1 MSRIFLISDY
11 NFLSKNQCVIHLKD
25 TPQAIIEQIENTK
38 VNPEDLFL
46 IYLDYIP
53 QEEGKAV
60 GLRTNHHGIEVLKRL
75 RLKHYRQHCVVFSF
89 LSREDFVLQNPCH
102 LVLYSAGI
110 TYKQLPFDFLTE
122 DFSILEAPVEAPLD
136 LSAYFKAENMLPDN
150 RHFFANWWG
159 VYCLWQL
166 HKAIESIYLSEGE
179 NSSLVTETDRDF
191 FSGMKK
197 IWEEMN
203 TLRGQIAQYLNPIDK
218 KDILFE
224 LQEFHKLEKNRDK
237 LLQEIDSES
246 SITEE
251 ELIELGEIR
260 EKLKNFLEELGNKTI
275 YDLDIQIEYKN
286 ILDEYYYNL
295 KEAVL
300 GRING
305 KFLTATERLILEIN
319 KKIEEIK
326 SKDDQIN
333 KNKELIEEKNKLD
346 AFIEEIIREIKEN
359 IEGCNIQRSKKSISD
374 IISDIRKSFQ
384 EVPPKIIYVDDQ
396 AQEGWAKIFQRMIYG
411 GESDNFAVIV
421 PQKEEDE
428 KEIVQR
434 ILNEEKRL
442 KENTN
447 QIVQRISNEEK
458 RLKENTNQIV
468 LLILDLRLK
477 QEKGELPIEDIS
489 GIKVLKELKKEK
501 FSCPIL
507 ITTASNKWK
516 SYKEI
521 NRLGALAYWQK
532 KGLDEQNDTKSLL
545 ENYFSF
551 LKLIYVLC
559 KDKSIEFLY
568 NDFSSMIRELEKNEK
583 VVYWWETAFWRNAGK
598 MINNNSKKIEIE
610 NDEITAISGE
620 TREILHKSYLKRETQ
635 EERTYVVSKKEILE
649 KLRESWELY
658 LGFVSEKILY
668 DDFQLENSAKD
679 DIIISVK
686 RKNNAI
692 IVVYLF
698 NILESIYEIRESDIS
713 MYNRLL
719 YLTNTQDIQITNIK
733 KWLYNKIA
741 PQKQQ
746 NSNISNIDTLLRYI
760 GIITNRRNIATHQLN
775 CNKKDLHSFIE
786 GLFLFLKNNNF
797 SYKEEDRLKP
807 KNNDTEITPMPQ

>member
-1 MSRIFLISDY
+1 M
-11 NFLSKNQCVIHLKD
+11 
-25 TPQAIIEQIENTK
+25 
-38 VNPEDLFL
+38 
-46 IYLDYIP
+46 
-53 QEEGKAV
+53 
-60 GLRTNHHGIEVLKRL
+60 
-75 RLKHYRQHCVVFSF
+75 
-89 LSREDFVLQNPCH
+89 
-102 LVLYSAGI
+102 
-110 TYKQLPFDFLTE
+110 
-122 DFSILEAPVEAPLD
+122 
-136 LSAYFKAENMLPDN
+136 
-150 RHFFANWWG
+150 
-159 VYCLWQL
+159 
-166 HKAIESIYLSEGE
+166 
-179 NSSLVTETDRDF
+179 
-191 FSGMKK
+191 
-197 IWEEMN
+197 
-203 TLRGQIAQYLNPIDK
+203 
-218 KDILFE
+218 
-224 LQEFHKLEKNRDK
+224 
-237 LLQEIDSES
+237 
-246 SITEE
+246 
-251 ELIELGEIR
+251 
-260 EKLKNFLEELGNKTI
+260 
-275 YDLDIQIEYKN
+275 
-286 ILDEYYYNL
+286 
-295 KEAVL
+295 

-305 KFLTATERLILEIN
+305 KFLSATERLIYEIN

-333 KNKELIEEKNKLD
+333 KNKELIEEKNELD
-346 AFIEEIIREIKEN
+346 AFIEEIRRKIKEN

-447 QIVQRISNEEK
+447 QIV
-458 RLKENTNQIV
+458 

-489 GIKVLKELKKEK
+489 GIKVLKELKEEK
-501 FSCPIL
+501 FSSPIL

-532 KGLDEQNDTKSLL
+532 KGLDEQNNTKSLL

-559 KDKSIEFLY
+559 KDKTIAFLY
-568 NDFSSMIRELEKNEK
+568 NNFSPMIRELEENEE
-583 VVYWWETAFWRNAGK
+583 VYWWETAFWRKAEK
-598 MINNNSKKIEIE
+598 TINKSKKIEIE
-610 NDEITAISGE
+610 NDEITAISGK
-620 TREILHKSYLKRETQ
+620 TKEILHKSSLEKEIQ
-635 EERTYVVSKKEILE
+635 EEQTYVVSKEKILG
-649 KLRESWELY
+649 KFRESWELY

-679 DIIISVK
+679 DIISVK

-698 NILESIYEIRESDIS
+698 NILESIYKIRESDIS

-719 YLTNTQDIQITNIK
+719 YLTNTRDIQITNIK
-733 KWLYNKIA
+733 QWVETKGSK
-741 PQKQQ
+741 KQLDPD
-746 NSNISNIDTLLRYI
+746 ISIDTLLRYI
-760 GIITNRRNIATHQLN
+760 GIITNRRNIATHQLD

-786 GLFLFLKNNNF
+786 GLFLFLKNDILC
-797 SYKEEDRLKP
+797 SYEEEDRLKP

>member
-1 MSRIFLISDY
+1 MGRIFLISDY
-11 NFLSKNQCVIHLKD
+11 NFLSQNQCVIHLKD

-75 RLKHYRQHCVVFSF
+75 RLKHYRQHCVFFSF
-89 LSREDFVLQNPCH
+89 LSREDFILQNPCH

-224 LQEFHKLEKNRDK
+224 LQEFDKLEKNRDK

-251 ELIELGEIR
+251 ELIELAEIR
-260 EKLKNFLEELGNKTI
+260 EKLENFLKKLGNKTI

-286 ILDEYYYNL
+286 ILNEYYYNL
-295 KEAVL
+295 KEGVL

-305 KFLTATERLILEIN
+305 KFLSATERLIYEIN
-319 KKIEEIK
+319 NKIEEIK
-326 SKDDQIN
+326 TKDDQIN

-346 AFIEEIIREIKEN
+346 RTIEEIRREIKEN
-359 IEGCNIQRSKKSISD
+359 IEGYNIQRSKKSISD

-428 KEIVQR
+428 KE
-434 ILNEEKRL
+434 
-442 KENTN
+442 
-447 QIVQRISNEEK
+447 IVQRISNEEK

-559 KDKSIEFLY
+559 KDKTIAFLY
-568 NDFSSMIRELEKNEK
+568 NDFSSMIRELGENKEI
-583 VVYWWETAFWRNAGK
+583 YWWETAFWRNAEK
-598 MINNNSKKIEIE
+598 TINKSKKIEIR
-610 NDEITAISGE
+610 NDEITAISGKM
-620 TREILHKSYLKRETQ
+620 TEILHKSYLKEETQ
-635 EERTYVVSKKEILE
+635 EEQTYVVSKEKILRNF
-649 KLRESWELY
+649 RESWELY

-679 DIIISVK
+679 DIISVK

-692 IVVYLF
+692 IVVYIF

-719 YLTNTQDIQITNIK
+719 YLTNTQDIQMDKIK
-733 KWLYNKIA
+733 QWVNEIVSKNTL
-741 PQKQQ
+741 QKQQ
-746 NSNISNIDTLLRYI
+746 VPDIDTLLRYI
-760 GIITNRRNIATHQLN
+760 GIITNRRNIATHQLD
-775 CNKKDLHSFIE
+775 CNKKDLHSFIK
-786 GLFLFLKNNNF
+786 GLFLFLKNDNLCF
-797 SYKEEDRLKP
+797 YEEKDRLKP

>member
-11 NFLSKNQCVIHLKD
+11 NFTLQNQCVIHLKD

-89 LSREDFVLQNPCH
+89 LSREDFILQNPCH

-224 LQEFHKLEKNRDK
+224 LQEFDKLEKNRDK

-251 ELIELGEIR
+251 ELIELAEIR
-260 EKLKNFLEELGNKTI
+260 EKLENFLKKLGNKTI

-300 GRING
+300 GKING

-333 KNKELIEEKNKLD
+333 KNKELIEEKNELD
-346 AFIEEIIREIKEN
+346 AFIEEIRRKIKEN
-359 IEGCNIQRSKKSISD
+359 IEGYNIQRSKKSISD

-384 EVPPKIIYVDDQ
+384 KVPPKIIYVDDQ

-434 ILNEEKRL
+434 IL
-442 KENTN
+442 
-447 QIVQRISNEEK
+447 NEEK

-559 KDKSIEFLY
+559 KDKTIAFLY
-568 NDFSSMIRELEKNEK
+568 NNFSSMIRELGENEK
-583 VVYWWETAFWRNAGK
+583 VYWWETAFWRKAEK
-598 MINNNSKKIEIE
+598 MINNSKKIEIE
-610 NDEITAISGE
+610 NDEITAISGK
-620 TREILHKSYLKRETQ
+620 TKEILHKSSLEKETQ
-635 EERTYVVSKKEILE
+635 EEQTYVVSKEKILG
-649 KLRESWELY
+649 KFRESWELY

-679 DIIISVK
+679 DIISVK

-698 NILESIYEIRESDIS
+698 NILESIYKIRESDIS

-719 YLTNTQDIQITNIK
+719 YLTNTRDIQMNEIK
-733 KWLYNKIA
+733 EQWLDKIA
-741 PQKQQ
+741 PKKQQ
-746 NSNISNIDTLLRYI
+746 DPDIFIDTLLRYI
-760 GIITNRRNIATHQLN
+760 GIITNRRNIATHQLD
-775 CNKKDLHSFIE
+775 CNKKDLHSFIK
-786 GLFLFLKNNNF
+786 GLFLFLKNHDLCF
-797 SYKEEDRLKP
+797 YEEEDRLKP

>member
-11 NFLSKNQCVIHLKD
+11 NFTLQNQCVIHLKD

-89 LSREDFVLQNPCH
+89 LSREDFILQNPCH

-166 HKAIESIYLSEGE
+166 HKAIESIYLFEGE

-224 LQEFHKLEKNRDK
+224 LQEFDKLEKNRDK

-251 ELIELGEIR
+251 ELIELGKITE
-260 EKLKNFLEELGNKTI
+260 ELKKFLKELGNKTI
-275 YDLDIQIEYKN
+275 YDLDIQIKYKN
-286 ILDEYYYNL
+286 ILNEYYYNL
-295 KEAVL
+295 KEGVL

-305 KFLTATERLILEIN
+305 KFLSATERLIYEIN
-319 KKIEEIK
+319 NKIEEIK
-326 SKDDQIN
+326 AKDDQIN
-333 KNKELIEEKNKLD
+333 KNKELIEEKNELD
-346 AFIEEIIREIKEN
+346 AFIEEIRRKIKEN
-359 IEGCNIQRSKKSISD
+359 IEGYNIQRSKKSISD

-384 EVPPKIIYVDDQ
+384 KVPPKIIYVDDQ

-421 PQKEEDE
+421 PHKEEDE

-442 KENTN
+442 KENTD
-447 QIVQRISNEEK
+447 
-458 RLKENTNQIV
+458 QIV

-551 LKLIYVLC
+551 LKLIYILC
-559 KDKSIEFLY
+559 KDKTIEFLY
-568 NDFSSMIRELEKNEK
+568 NNFSSMIRELEKNEE
-583 VVYWWETAFWRNAGK
+583 VYWWETAFWRNAEK
-598 MINNNSKKIEIE
+598 TINSKSINIKD
-610 NDEITAISGE
+610 DEITAISGKM
-620 TREILHKSYLKRETQ
+620 TEILHKSSFDKKTQ
-635 EERTYVVSKKEILE
+635 EEQTYVVSKKEILE

-686 RKNNAI
+686 KKNNAI

-786 GLFLFLKNNNF
+786 GLFLFLK
-797 SYKEEDRLKP
+797 RGR
-807 KNNDTEITPMPQ
+807 

>member
-1 MSRIFLISDY
+1 MSPIFLISDY
-11 NFLSKNQCVIHLKD
+11 NFTLQNQCVIHLKD

-89 LSREDFVLQNPCH
+89 LSREDFILQNPCH

-122 DFSILEAPVEAPLD
+122 DFSILEAPVEAPSD

-224 LQEFHKLEKNRDK
+224 LQEFDKLEKNRDK

-260 EKLKNFLEELGNKTI
+260 EKLENFLKKLGNKTI

-295 KEAVL
+295 NEGVL

-305 KFLTATERLILEIN
+305 KFLSATERLIYEIN
-319 KKIEEIK
+319 NKIEEIK
-326 SKDDQIN
+326 AKDDQIN
-333 KNKELIEEKNKLD
+333 KNKELIEEKNELD
-346 AFIEEIIREIKEN
+346 AFIEEIRRKIKEN
-359 IEGCNIQRSKKSISD
+359 IEGYNIQRSKKSISD

-447 QIVQRISNEEK
+447 QIV
-458 RLKENTNQIV
+458 

-532 KGLDEQNDTKSLL
+532 KGLDEQNNTKSLL

-559 KDKSIEFLY
+559 KDKTIEFLY
-568 NDFSSMIRELEKNEK
+568 NDFSPMIRELEKNEE
-583 VVYWWETAFWRNAGK
+583 VVYWWETAFWRNAK
-598 MINNNSKKIEIE
+598 KTINSKEIEIK
-610 NDEITAISGE
+610 NDKITVKSGE

-635 EERTYVVSKKEILE
+635 EERTYGVSKKEILE

-719 YLTNTQDIQITNIK
+719 YLTNTADIQMNEIK
-733 KWLYNKIA
+733 EQWLDKIA

-746 NSNISNIDTLLRYI
+746 NSYISDIDILLRYI

-797 SYKEEDRLKP
+797 SYKKEDRLKP

>member
-11 NFLSKNQCVIHLKD
+11 NFTLQNQCVIHLKD

-46 IYLDYIP
+46 IYLDYIL

-89 LSREDFVLQNPCH
+89 LSREDFILQNPCH

-224 LQEFHKLEKNRDK
+224 LQEFDKLEKNRDK

-251 ELIELGEIR
+251 ELIELAEIR
-260 EKLKNFLEELGNKTI
+260 EKLENFLKKLGNKTI

-300 GRING
+300 GKING

-333 KNKELIEEKNKLD
+333 KNKELIEEKNELD
-346 AFIEEIIREIKEN
+346 AFIEEIRRKIKEN
-359 IEGCNIQRSKKSISD
+359 IEGYNIQRSKKSISD

-384 EVPPKIIYVDDQ
+384 KVPPKIIYVDDQ

-434 ILNEEKRL
+434 IL
-442 KENTN
+442 
-447 QIVQRISNEEK
+447 NEEK

-559 KDKSIEFLY
+559 KDKTIAFLY
-568 NDFSSMIRELEKNEK
+568 NDFSSMIRELGENKEI
-583 VVYWWETAFWRNAGK
+583 YWWETAFWRNAEK
-598 MINNNSKKIEIE
+598 TINSKSINIKD
-610 NDEITAISGE
+610 DEITAISGKM
-620 TREILHKSYLKRETQ
+620 TEILHKSSFEKETQ
-635 EERTYVVSKKEILE
+635 EERTYVVSKEKILRNF
-649 KLRESWELY
+649 RESWELY
-658 LGFVSEKILY
+658 
-668 DDFQLENSAKD
+668 
-679 DIIISVK
+679 
-686 RKNNAI
+686 
-692 IVVYLF
+692 
-698 NILESIYEIRESDIS
+698 
-713 MYNRLL
+713 
-719 YLTNTQDIQITNIK
+719 
-733 KWLYNKIA
+733 
-741 PQKQQ
+741 
-746 NSNISNIDTLLRYI
+746 
-760 GIITNRRNIATHQLN
+760 
-775 CNKKDLHSFIE
+775 
-786 GLFLFLKNNNF
+786 
-797 SYKEEDRLKP
+797 
-807 KNNDTEITPMPQ
+807 

>member
-1 MSRIFLISDY
+1 MSPIFLISDY
-11 NFLSKNQCVIHLKD
+11 NFTLQNQCVIHLKD

-75 RLKHYRQHCVVFSF
+75 RLKHYRKHCVVFSF
-89 LSREDFVLQNPCH
+89 LSREDFILQNPCH

-122 DFSILEAPVEAPLD
+122 DFSILEAPVEAPSD

-224 LQEFHKLEKNRDK
+224 LQEFDKLEKNRDK

-260 EKLKNFLEELGNKTI
+260 EKLENFLKKLGNKTI

-295 KEAVL
+295 NEGVL

-305 KFLTATERLILEIN
+305 KFLSATERLIYEIN
-319 KKIEEIK
+319 NKIEEIK
-326 SKDDQIN
+326 AKDDQIN
-333 KNKELIEEKNKLD
+333 KNKELIEEKNELD
-346 AFIEEIIREIKEN
+346 AFIEEIRRKIKEN
-359 IEGCNIQRSKKSISD
+359 IEGYNIQRSKKSISD
-374 IISDIRKSFQ
+374 IILEIRKSFQ

-434 ILNEEKRL
+434 IL
-442 KENTN
+442 
-447 QIVQRISNEEK
+447 NEEK

-532 KGLDEQNDTKSLL
+532 KGLDEQNNTKSLL

-559 KDKSIEFLY
+559 KDKTIEFLY
-568 NDFSSMIRELEKNEK
+568 NDFSPMIRELEKNEE
-583 VVYWWETAFWRNAGK
+583 VVYWWETAFWRNAK
-598 MINNNSKKIEIE
+598 KTINSKEIEIK
-610 NDEITAISGE
+610 NDKITVKSGE

-635 EERTYVVSKKEILE
+635 EERTYGVSKKEILE

-719 YLTNTQDIQITNIK
+719 YLTNTADIQMNEIK
-733 KWLYNKIA
+733 EQWLDKIA

-746 NSNISNIDTLLRYI
+746 NSYISDIDILLRYI

-797 SYKEEDRLKP
+797 SYKKEDRLKP

>member
-11 NFLSKNQCVIHLKD
+11 NFTLQNQCVIHLKD

-89 LSREDFVLQNPCH
+89 LSREDFILQNPCH

-447 QIVQRISNEEK
+447 QIV
-458 RLKENTNQIV
+458 

-489 GIKVLKELKKEK
+489 GIKVLKELKGKK

-559 KDKSIEFLY
+559 KDKTIAFLY
-568 NDFSSMIRELEKNEK
+568 NNFSSMIRELGENEK
-583 VVYWWETAFWRNAGK
+583 VYWWETAFWRKAEK
-598 MINNNSKKIEIE
+598 MINNSKKIEIE
-610 NDEITAISGE
+610 NDEITAISGK
-620 TREILHKSYLKRETQ
+620 TKEILHKSSLEKETQ
-635 EERTYVVSKKEILE
+635 EEQTYVVSKEKILG
-649 KLRESWELY
+649 KFRESWELY

-679 DIIISVK
+679 DIISVK

-692 IVVYLF
+692 I
-698 NILESIYEIRESDIS
+698 SGIS
-713 MYNRLL
+713 
-719 YLTNTQDIQITNIK
+719 
-733 KWLYNKIA
+733 
-741 PQKQQ
+741 
-746 NSNISNIDTLLRYI
+746 
-760 GIITNRRNIATHQLN
+760 
-775 CNKKDLHSFIE
+775 F
-786 GLFLFLKNNNF
+786 
-797 SYKEEDRLKP
+797 
-807 KNNDTEITPMPQ
+807 

>member
-11 NFLSKNQCVIHLKD
+11 NFLSQNQCVIHLKD

-89 LSREDFVLQNPCH
+89 LSREDFILQNPCH

-224 LQEFHKLEKNRDK
+224 LQEFDKLEKNRDK

-251 ELIELGEIR
+251 ELIELAEIR
-260 EKLKNFLEELGNKTI
+260 EKLENFLKKLGNKTI

-286 ILDEYYYNL
+286 ILNEYYYNL
-295 KEAVL
+295 NEGVL

-305 KFLTATERLILEIN
+305 KFLSATERLIYEIN

-333 KNKELIEEKNKLD
+333 KNKELIEEKNELD
-346 AFIEEIIREIKEN
+346 AFIEEIRRKIKEN

-447 QIVQRISNEEK
+447 QIV
-458 RLKENTNQIV
+458 

-489 GIKVLKELKKEK
+489 GIKVLKELKEEN
-501 FSCPIL
+501 FSSPIL

-532 KGLDEQNDTKSLL
+532 KGLDEQNNTKSLL

-559 KDKSIEFLY
+559 KDKTIAFLY
-568 NDFSSMIRELEKNEK
+568 NNFSPMIRELEENEE
-583 VVYWWETAFWRNAGK
+583 VYWWETAFWRKAEK
-598 MINNNSKKIEIE
+598 TINKSKKIEIE
-610 NDEITAISGE
+610 NDEITAISGK
-620 TREILHKSYLKRETQ
+620 TKEILHKSSLEKEIQ
-635 EERTYVVSKKEILE
+635 EEQTYVVSKEKILG
-649 KLRESWELY
+649 KFRESWELY

-679 DIIISVK
+679 DIISVK

-698 NILESIYEIRESDIS
+698 NILESIYKIRESDIS

-719 YLTNTQDIQITNIK
+719 YLTNTRDIQITNIK
-733 KWLYNKIA
+733 QWVETKGSK
-741 PQKQQ
+741 KQLDPD
-746 NSNISNIDTLLRYI
+746 ISIDTLLRYI
-760 GIITNRRNIATHQLN
+760 GIITNRRNIATHQLD

-786 GLFLFLKNNNF
+786 GLFLFLKNDILC
-797 SYKEEDRLKP
+797 SYEEEDRLKP

>member
-11 NFLSKNQCVIHLKD
+11 NFLLQNQCVIHLKD

-38 VNPEDLFL
+38 VNTEDLFL

-60 GLRTNHHGIEVLKRL
+60 GLRTNHRGIEVLKRL
-75 RLKHYRQHCVVFSF
+75 RLKHYQQHCVVFSF
-89 LSREDFVLQNPCH
+89 LSREDFILQNPCH

-122 DFSILEAPVEAPLD
+122 DFSILEVPVEAPSD

-166 HKAIESIYLSEGE
+166 HKAIESIYLFEGE

-224 LQEFHKLEKNRDK
+224 LQEFDKLEKNRDK

-251 ELIELGEIR
+251 ELIELAEIR
-260 EKLKNFLEELGNKTI
+260 EKLENFLKELGNKTI

-295 KEAVL
+295 KEGVL

-305 KFLTATERLILEIN
+305 KFLSATERLIYEIN
-319 KKIEEIK
+319 NKIEEIK
-326 SKDDQIN
+326 AKDDQIN
-333 KNKELIEEKNKLD
+333 KNKELIEEKNELD
-346 AFIEEIIREIKEN
+346 AFIEEIRRKIKEN
-359 IEGCNIQRSKKSISD
+359 IEGYNIQRSKKSISD

-411 GESDNFAVIV
+411 GESDNFVVIV

-434 ILNEEKRL
+434 IL
-442 KENTN
+442 
-447 QIVQRISNEEK
+447 NEEK

-489 GIKVLKELKKEK
+489 GIKVLKELKGKK

-620 TREILHKSYLKRETQ
+620 TREILHKSYFKRETQ
-635 EERTYVVSKKEILE
+635 EERTYGVSKKEILRNF
-649 KLRESWELY
+649 RESWELY

-679 DIIISVK
+679 DIISVK
-686 RKNNAI
+686 KKNNAI

-698 NILESIYEIRESDIS
+698 NILESIYKIRESDIS

-719 YLTNTQDIQITNIK
+719 YLTNTRDIQMDEIK
-733 KWLYNKIA
+733 KWMEEITPKIA
-741 PQKQQ
+741 PKKQQ
-746 NSNISNIDTLLRYI
+746 DPDISIIDTLLSYI
-760 GIITNRRNIATHQLN
+760 GIITNRRNIATHQLD
-775 CNKKDLHSFIE
+775 CNKKDLHSFIK
-786 GLFLFLKNNNF
+786 GLFLFLKNDNLCF
-797 SYKEEDRLKP
+797 YEEKDRLKP

>member
-1 MSRIFLISDY
+1 MGRIFLISDY
-11 NFLSKNQCVIHLKD
+11 NFLLQNQCVIHLKD

-60 GLRTNHHGIEVLKRL
+60 GLRTNHRGIEVLKRL

-89 LSREDFVLQNPCH
+89 LSREDFILQNPCH

-110 TYKQLPFDFLTE
+110 TYKQLPFDFRKE
-122 DFSILEAPVEAPLD
+122 DFSILEAPVEAPSD

-166 HKAIESIYLSEGE
+166 HKAIESIYLFEGE

-224 LQEFHKLEKNRDK
+224 LQEFDKLEKNRDK

-251 ELIELGEIR
+251 ELIELAEIR
-260 EKLKNFLEELGNKTI
+260 EKLENFLKKLGNKTI

-286 ILDEYYYNL
+286 ILNEYYYNL
-295 KEAVL
+295 KEGVL

-305 KFLTATERLILEIN
+305 KFLSATERLIYEIN
-319 KKIEEIK
+319 NKIEEITT
-326 SKDDQIN
+326 KDDQIN

-346 AFIEEIIREIKEN
+346 RSIEEIRKEIKEN

-421 PQKEEDE
+421 PHKEEDE

-434 ILNEEKRL
+434 IL
-442 KENTN
+442 
-447 QIVQRISNEEK
+447 NEEK

-559 KDKSIEFLY
+559 KDKTIAFLY
-568 NDFSSMIRELEKNEK
+568 NNFTSMIRELGENKE
-583 VVYWWETAFWRNAGK
+583 VYWWETAFWRNAEK
-598 MINNNSKKIEIE
+598 TINSKSIKIK
-610 NDEITAISGE
+610 NDEITAISGK
-620 TREILHKSYLKRETQ
+620 TKEIFHKSSLEKETQ
-635 EERTYVVSKKEILE
+635 EEQTYVVSKEKILR
-649 KLRESWELY
+649 KFRESWELY

-679 DIIISVK
+679 DIISVK
-686 RKNNAI
+686 KKNNAI

-698 NILESIYEIRESDIS
+698 NILESIYKIRESDIS

-719 YLTNTQDIQITNIK
+719 YLTNTEDIQMSKIKQWVDEITP
-733 KWLYNKIA
+733 KIA
-741 PQKQQ
+741 PKKQQ
-746 NSNISNIDTLLRYI
+746 DPDISIIDINTLLSYI
-760 GIITNRRNIATHQLN
+760 GIITNRRNIATHQLD

-786 GLFLFLKNNNF
+786 GLFLFLKNDNLCF
-797 SYKEEDRLKP
+797 YEEEDRLKP

>member
-11 NFLSKNQCVIHLKD
+11 NFLSQNQCVIHLKD

-89 LSREDFVLQNPCH
+89 LSREDFILQNPCH

-224 LQEFHKLEKNRDK
+224 LQEFDKLEKNRDK

-251 ELIELGEIR
+251 ELIELAEIR
-260 EKLKNFLEELGNKTI
+260 EKLENFLKKLGNKTI

-286 ILDEYYYNL
+286 ILNEYYYNL
-295 KEAVL
+295 NEGVL

-305 KFLTATERLILEIN
+305 KFLSATERLIYEIN

-333 KNKELIEEKNKLD
+333 KNKELIEEKNELD
-346 AFIEEIIREIKEN
+346 AFIEEIRRKIKEN

-447 QIVQRISNEEK
+447 QIV
-458 RLKENTNQIV
+458 

-489 GIKVLKELKKEK
+489 GIKVLKELKEEK
-501 FSCPIL
+501 FSSPIL

-532 KGLDEQNDTKSLL
+532 KGLDEQNNTKSLL

-559 KDKSIEFLY
+559 KDKTIAFLY
-568 NDFSSMIRELEKNEK
+568 NNFSPMIRELEENEE
-583 VVYWWETAFWRNAGK
+583 VYWWETAFWRKAEK
-598 MINNNSKKIEIE
+598 TINKSKKIEIE
-610 NDEITAISGE
+610 NDEITAISGK
-620 TREILHKSYLKRETQ
+620 TKEILHKSSLEKEIQ
-635 EERTYVVSKKEILE
+635 EEQTYVVSKEKILG
-649 KLRESWELY
+649 KFRESWELY

-679 DIIISVK
+679 DIISVK

-698 NILESIYEIRESDIS
+698 NILESIYKIRESDIS

-719 YLTNTQDIQITNIK
+719 YLTNTRDIQITNIK
-733 KWLYNKIA
+733 QWVETKGSK
-741 PQKQQ
+741 KQLDPD
-746 NSNISNIDTLLRYI
+746 ISIDTLLRYI
-760 GIITNRRNIATHQLN
+760 GIITNRRNIATHQLD

-786 GLFLFLKNNNF
+786 GLFLFLKNDILC
-797 SYKEEDRLKP
+797 SYEEEDRLKP

>member
-11 NFLSKNQCVIHLKD
+11 NFLLQNQCVIHLKD

-38 VNPEDLFL
+38 VNTEDLFL

-60 GLRTNHHGIEVLKRL
+60 GLRTNHRGIEVLKRL
-75 RLKHYRQHCVVFSF
+75 RLKHYQQHCVVFSF
-89 LSREDFVLQNPCH
+89 LSREDFILQNPCH

-122 DFSILEAPVEAPLD
+122 DFSILEVPVEAPSD

-224 LQEFHKLEKNRDK
+224 LQEFDKLEKNRDK

-251 ELIELGEIR
+251 ELIELAEIR
-260 EKLKNFLEELGNKTI
+260 EKLENFLKELGNKTI

-411 GESDNFAVIV
+411 GESDNFVVIV

>member
-11 NFLSKNQCVIHLKD
+11 NFTLQNQCVIHLKD

-89 LSREDFVLQNPCH
+89 LSREDFILQNPCH

-224 LQEFHKLEKNRDK
+224 LQEFDKLEKNRDK

-251 ELIELGEIR
+251 ELIELAEIR
-260 EKLKNFLEELGNKTI
+260 EKLENFLKKLGNKTI

-286 ILDEYYYNL
+286 ILNEYYYNL
-295 KEAVL
+295 KEGVL

-305 KFLTATERLILEIN
+305 KFLSATERLIYEIN
-319 KKIEEIK
+319 NKIEEIK
-326 SKDDQIN
+326 TKDDQIN

-346 AFIEEIIREIKEN
+346 RTIEEIRREIKEN
-359 IEGCNIQRSKKSISD
+359 IEGYNIQRSKKSISD

-428 KEIVQR
+428 KE
-434 ILNEEKRL
+434 
-442 KENTN
+442 
-447 QIVQRISNEEK
+447 IVQRISNEEK

-551 LKLIYVLC
+551 LKLIYILC
-559 KDKSIEFLY
+559 KDKTIEFLY
-568 NDFSSMIRELEKNEK
+568 NNFSSMIRELEKNEE
-583 VVYWWETAFWRNAGK
+583 VYWWETAFWRNAEK
-598 MINNNSKKIEIE
+598 TINSKSINIKD
-610 NDEITAISGE
+610 DEITAISGKM
-620 TREILHKSYLKRETQ
+620 TEILHKSYLKEETQ
-635 EERTYVVSKKEILE
+635 KKQLYVVSKEKILRNF
-649 KLRESWELY
+649 RESWELY

-679 DIIISVK
+679 GIIISVK
-686 RKNNAI
+686 KKNNAI

-719 YLTNTQDIQITNIK
+719 YLTNTQDIQMDEIK
-733 KWLYNKIA
+733 QWLDEIA
-741 PQKQQ
+741 PKKQQ
-746 NSNISNIDTLLRYI
+746 DPDIDIFIDTLLRYI
-760 GIITNRRNIATHQLN
+760 GIITNRRNIATHQLD

-786 GLFLFLKNNNF
+786 GLFLFLKNRDLCF
-797 SYKEEDRLKP
+797 YEEKDRLKP

>member
-1 MSRIFLISDY
+1 MGRIFLISDY
-11 NFLSKNQCVIHLKD
+11 NFTLQNQCVIHLKD

-89 LSREDFVLQNPCH
+89 LSREDFILQNPCH

-122 DFSILEAPVEAPLD
+122 DFSILEAPVEAPSD

-224 LQEFHKLEKNRDK
+224 LQEFDKLEKNRDK

-251 ELIELGEIR
+251 ELIELAEIR
-260 EKLKNFLEELGNKTI
+260 EKLENFLKKLGNKTI

-286 ILDEYYYNL
+286 ILNEYYYNL
-295 KEAVL
+295 NEGVL

-305 KFLTATERLILEIN
+305 KFLSATERLIYEIN

-333 KNKELIEEKNKLD
+333 KNKELIEEKNELD
-346 AFIEEIIREIKEN
+346 AFIEEIRRKIKEN

-434 ILNEEKRL
+434 IL
-442 KENTN
+442 
-447 QIVQRISNEEK
+447 NEEK

-559 KDKSIEFLY
+559 KDKTIAFLY
-568 NDFSSMIRELEKNEK
+568 NNFSPMIRELEENEE
-583 VVYWWETAFWRNAGK
+583 VYWWETAFWRKAEK
-598 MINNNSKKIEIE
+598 TINSKSIKIKDDKITV
-610 NDEITAISGE
+610 TAISGE
-620 TREILHKSYLKRETQ
+620 MIEILHKSYLEKETQ
-635 EERTYVVSKKEILE
+635 EEQTYVVSKEKILG
-649 KLRESWELY
+649 KFRESWELY

-679 DIIISVK
+679 DIISVK
-686 RKNNAI
+686 KKNNAI

-698 NILESIYEIRESDIS
+698 NILESIYKIRESDIS

-719 YLTNTQDIQITNIK
+719 YLTNTRDIQMNEIK
-733 KWLYNKIA
+733 EQWLDKIA
-741 PQKQQ
+741 PKKQQ
-746 NSNISNIDTLLRYI
+746 DPDIFIDTLLRYI
-760 GIITNRRNIATHQLN
+760 GIITNRRNIATHQLD

-786 GLFLFLKNNNF
+786 GLFLFLKNRDLCF
-797 SYKEEDRLKP
+797 YEEKDRLKP

>member
-11 NFLSKNQCVIHLKD
+11 NFLLQNQCVIHLKD

-38 VNPEDLFL
+38 VNTEDLFL

-60 GLRTNHHGIEVLKRL
+60 GLRTNHRGIEVLKRL
-75 RLKHYRQHCVVFSF
+75 RLKHYQQHCVVFSF
-89 LSREDFVLQNPCH
+89 LSREDFILQNPCH

-122 DFSILEAPVEAPLD
+122 DFSILEVPVEAPSD

-166 HKAIESIYLSEGE
+166 HKAIESIYLFEGE

-224 LQEFHKLEKNRDK
+224 LQEFDKLEKNRDK

-251 ELIELGEIR
+251 ELIELAEIR
-260 EKLKNFLEELGNKTI
+260 EKLENFLKELGNKTI

-295 KEAVL
+295 KEGVL

-305 KFLTATERLILEIN
+305 KFLSATERLIYEIN
-319 KKIEEIK
+319 NKIEEIK
-326 SKDDQIN
+326 AKDDQIN
-333 KNKELIEEKNKLD
+333 KNKELIEEKNELD
-346 AFIEEIIREIKEN
+346 AFIEEIRRKIKEN
-359 IEGCNIQRSKKSISD
+359 IEGYNIQRSKKSISD

-411 GESDNFAVIV
+411 GESDNFVVIV

-434 ILNEEKRL
+434 IL
-442 KENTN
+442 
-447 QIVQRISNEEK
+447 NEEK

-559 KDKSIEFLY
+559 KDKTIAFLY
-568 NDFSSMIRELEKNEK
+568 NNFSPMIRELEENEE
-583 VVYWWETAFWRNAGK
+583 VYWWETAFWRKAEK
-598 MINNNSKKIEIE
+598 TINSKSIKIKDDKITV
-610 NDEITAISGE
+610 TAISGE
-620 TREILHKSYLKRETQ
+620 MIEILHKSYLEKETQ
-635 EERTYVVSKKEILE
+635 EEQTYVVSKEKILG
-649 KLRESWELY
+649 KFRESWELY

-679 DIIISVK
+679 DIISVK
-686 RKNNAI
+686 KKNNAI

-698 NILESIYEIRESDIS
+698 NILESIYKIRESDIS

-719 YLTNTQDIQITNIK
+719 YLTNTRDIQMNEIK
-733 KWLYNKIA
+733 EQWLDKIA
-741 PQKQQ
+741 PKKQQ
-746 NSNISNIDTLLRYI
+746 DPDIFIDTLLRYI
-760 GIITNRRNIATHQLN
+760 GIITNRRNIATHQLD
-775 CNKKDLHSFIE
+775 CNKKDLHSFIK
-786 GLFLFLKNNNF
+786 GLFLFLKNHDLCF
-797 SYKEEDRLKP
+797 YEEEDRLKP

>member
-11 NFLSKNQCVIHLKD
+11 NFTLQNQSVIHLKD

-53 QEEGKAV
+53 REEGKAV

-89 LSREDFVLQNPCH
+89 LSREDFILQNPCH

-224 LQEFHKLEKNRDK
+224 LQEFDKLEKNRDK

-251 ELIELGEIR
+251 ELIELAEIR
-260 EKLKNFLEELGNKTI
+260 EKLENFLKKLGNKTI

-286 ILDEYYYNL
+286 ILNEYYYNL
-295 KEAVL
+295 KEGVL

-305 KFLTATERLILEIN
+305 KFLSATERLIYEIN
-319 KKIEEIK
+319 NKIEEIK
-326 SKDDQIN
+326 TKDDQIN

-346 AFIEEIIREIKEN
+346 RTIEEIRREIKEN
-359 IEGCNIQRSKKSISD
+359 IEGYNIQRSKKSISD

-421 PQKEEDE
+421 PHKEEDE

-434 ILNEEKRL
+434 IL
-442 KENTN
+442 
-447 QIVQRISNEEK
+447 NEEK

-516 SYKEI
+516 SYMEI

-532 KGLDEQNDTKSLL
+532 KGLDEQNNTKSLL

-559 KDKSIEFLY
+559 KDKTIEFLY
-568 NDFSSMIRELEKNEK
+568 NNFSSMIRELEKNEE
-583 VVYWWETAFWRNAGK
+583 VYWWETAFWRNAK
-598 MINNNSKKIEIE
+598 KKINNSKEIEIE
-610 NDEITAISGE
+610 NDKITVTVTVNSGQM
-620 TREILHKSYLKRETQ
+620 TEILHKSYLR
-635 EERTYVVSKKEILE
+635 E
-649 KLRESWELY
+649 KLKSLILRERLKKSELM
-658 LGFVSEKILY
+658 G
-668 DDFQLENSAKD
+668 
-679 DIIISVK
+679 
-686 RKNNAI
+686 
-692 IVVYLF
+692 
-698 NILESIYEIRESDIS
+698 
-713 MYNRLL
+713 
-719 YLTNTQDIQITNIK
+719 
-733 KWLYNKIA
+733 
-741 PQKQQ
+741 
-746 NSNISNIDTLLRYI
+746 
-760 GIITNRRNIATHQLN
+760 
-775 CNKKDLHSFIE
+775 
-786 GLFLFLKNNNF
+786 FLKKKFSEISENLGNF
-797 SYKEEDRLKP
+797 ILDLFRRKSYMMIFSWKTALRMILF
-807 KNNDTEITPMPQ
+807 Q

>member
-11 NFLSKNQCVIHLKD
+11 NFTPQNQSVIHLKD

-60 GLRTNHHGIEVLKRL
+60 GLRTNHRGIEVLKRL

-89 LSREDFVLQNPCH
+89 LSREDFILQNPCH

-110 TYKQLPFDFLTE
+110 TYKQLPFDFRKE
-122 DFSILEAPVEAPLD
+122 DFSILEAPVEAPSD

-218 KDILFE
+218 EDILFE
-224 LQEFHKLEKNRDK
+224 LQEFDKLEKNRDK

-260 EKLKNFLEELGNKTI
+260 EKLENFLKELGNKTI

-286 ILDEYYYNL
+286 ILNEYYYNL
-295 KEAVL
+295 KEGVL

-305 KFLTATERLILEIN
+305 KFLSATERLIYEIN
-319 KKIEEIK
+319 NKIEEIK
-326 SKDDQIN
+326 AKDDQIN

-346 AFIEEIIREIKEN
+346 RSIEEIKREIKEN

-384 EVPPKIIYVDDQ
+384 KVPPKIIYVDDQ

-428 KEIVQR
+428 KE
-434 ILNEEKRL
+434 
-442 KENTN
+442 
-447 QIVQRISNEEK
+447 IVQRISNEEK

-559 KDKSIEFLY
+559 KDKTIAFLY
-568 NDFSSMIRELEKNEK
+568 NNFSPMIRELGENKEI
-583 VVYWWETAFWRNAGK
+583 YWWETAFWRNAEK
-598 MINNNSKKIEIE
+598 TINKSKKIEIR
-610 NDEITAISGE
+610 NDEITAISE
-620 TREILHKSYLKRETQ
+620 KTREILHKSYLKEETQ
-635 EERTYVVSKKEILE
+635 EEQTYVVSKEKILRNF
-649 KLRESWELY
+649 RESWELY

-679 DIIISVK
+679 DIISVK

-719 YLTNTQDIQITNIK
+719 YLTNTQDIQMDKIK
-733 KWLYNKIA
+733 QWVNEIVSKNTL
-741 PQKQQ
+741 QKQQ
-746 NSNISNIDTLLRYI
+746 VPDIDTLLRYI
-760 GIITNRRNIATHQLN
+760 GIITNRRNIATHQLD
-775 CNKKDLHSFIE
+775 CNKKDLHSFIK
-786 GLFLFLKNNNF
+786 GLFLFLKNDNLCF
-797 SYKEEDRLKP
+797 YEEEDRLKP

>member
-11 NFLSKNQCVIHLKD
+11 NFTLQNQSVIHLKD

-53 QEEGKAV
+53 REEGKAV

-89 LSREDFVLQNPCH
+89 LSREDFILQNPCH

-224 LQEFHKLEKNRDK
+224 LQEFDKLEKNRDK

-251 ELIELGEIR
+251 ELIELAEIR
-260 EKLKNFLEELGNKTI
+260 EKLENFLKKLGNKTI

-295 KEAVL
+295 KEGVL

-305 KFLTATERLILEIN
+305 KFLSATERLIYEIN
-319 KKIEEIK
+319 NKIEEIK
-326 SKDDQIN
+326 AKDDQIN

-346 AFIEEIIREIKEN
+346 RTIEEIRREIKEN

-447 QIVQRISNEEK
+447 QIV
-458 RLKENTNQIV
+458 

-532 KGLDEQNDTKSLL
+532 KGLDEQNNTKSLL

-559 KDKSIEFLY
+559 KDKTIEFLY
-568 NDFSSMIRELEKNEK
+568 NNFSSMIRELEKNEE
-583 VVYWWETAFWRNAGK
+583 VYWWETAFWRNAEK
-598 MINNNSKKIEIE
+598 TINSKSINIKD
-610 NDEITAISGE
+610 DEITAISGKM
-620 TREILHKSYLKRETQ
+620 TEILHKSSFDKKTQ
-635 EERTYVVSKKEILE
+635 EEQTYVVSKEKILG
-649 KLRESWELY
+649 KFRESWKLY

-679 DIIISVK
+679 DIISVK

-698 NILESIYEIRESDIS
+698 NILESIYKIRESDIS

-719 YLTNTQDIQITNIK
+719 YLTNTRDIQITNIEQWVK
-733 KWLYNKIA
+733 RMGSK
-741 PQKQQ
+741 KQQ
-746 NSNISNIDTLLRYI
+746 DPDIFIDTLLRYI
-760 GIITNRRNIATHQLN
+760 GIITNRRNIATHQLD

-786 GLFLFLKNNNF
+786 GLFLFLKNDNLCF
-797 SYKEEDRLKP
+797 YEEKDRLKP

>member
-11 NFLSKNQCVIHLKD
+11 NFLSQNQCVIHLKD

-89 LSREDFVLQNPCH
+89 LSREDFILQNPCH

-224 LQEFHKLEKNRDK
+224 LQEFDKLEKNRDK

-251 ELIELGEIR
+251 ELIELAEIR
-260 EKLKNFLEELGNKTI
+260 EKLENFLKKLGNKTI

-286 ILDEYYYNL
+286 ILNEYYYNL
-295 KEAVL
+295 KEGVL

-305 KFLTATERLILEIN
+305 KFLSATERLIYEIN
-319 KKIEEIK
+319 NKIEEIK
-326 SKDDQIN
+326 TKDDQIN

-346 AFIEEIIREIKEN
+346 RTIEEIRREIKEN
-359 IEGCNIQRSKKSISD
+359 IEGYNIQRSKKSISD

-428 KEIVQR
+428 KEIVQC
-434 ILNEEKRL
+434 
-442 KENTN
+442 
-447 QIVQRISNEEK
+447 ISNEEK

-551 LKLIYVLC
+551 LKLIYILC
-559 KDKSIEFLY
+559 KDKTIEFLY
-568 NDFSSMIRELEKNEK
+568 NNFSSMIRELEKNEE
-583 VVYWWETAFWRNAGK
+583 VYWWETAFWRNAEK
-598 MINNNSKKIEIE
+598 TINSKSINIKD
-610 NDEITAISGE
+610 DEITAISGKM
-620 TREILHKSYLKRETQ
+620 TEILHKSSFDKKTQ
-635 EERTYVVSKKEILE
+635 EEQTYVVSKEKILG
-649 KLRESWELY
+649 KFRESWELY

-679 DIIISVK
+679 DIISVK

-698 NILESIYEIRESDIS
+698 NILESIYKIRESDIS

-719 YLTNTQDIQITNIK
+719 YLTNTRDIQITNIEQWVK
-733 KWLYNKIA
+733 RMGSK
-741 PQKQQ
+741 KQQ
-746 NSNISNIDTLLRYI
+746 DPDIFIDTLLRYI
-760 GIITNRRNIATHQLN
+760 GIITNRRNIATHQLD

-786 GLFLFLKNNNF
+786 GLFLFLKNDNLCF
-797 SYKEEDRLKP
+797 YEEKDRLKP

>member
-11 NFLSKNQCVIHLKD
+11 NFTLQNQCVIHLKD

-46 IYLDYIP
+46 IYLDYIL

-89 LSREDFVLQNPCH
+89 LSREDFILQNPCH

-224 LQEFHKLEKNRDK
+224 LQEFDKLEKNRDK

-251 ELIELGEIR
+251 ELIELAEIR
-260 EKLKNFLEELGNKTI
+260 EKLENFLKKLGNKTI

-300 GRING
+300 GKING

-333 KNKELIEEKNKLD
+333 KNKELIEEKNELD
-346 AFIEEIIREIKEN
+346 AFIEEIRRKIKEN
-359 IEGCNIQRSKKSISD
+359 IEGYNIQRSKKSISD

-384 EVPPKIIYVDDQ
+384 KVPPKIIYVDDQ

-434 ILNEEKRL
+434 IL
-442 KENTN
+442 
-447 QIVQRISNEEK
+447 NEEK

-559 KDKSIEFLY
+559 KDKTIAFLY
-568 NDFSSMIRELEKNEK
+568 NDFSSMIRELGENKEI
-583 VVYWWETAFWRNAGK
+583 YWWETAFWRNAEK
-598 MINNNSKKIEIE
+598 TINSKSINIKD
-610 NDEITAISGE
+610 DEITAISGKM
-620 TREILHKSYLKRETQ
+620 TEILHKSSFEKETQ
-635 EERTYVVSKKEILE
+635 EERTYVVSKEKILRNF
-649 KLRESWELY
+649 RESWELY

-679 DIIISVK
+679 DIISVK

-719 YLTNTQDIQITNIK
+719 YLTNTQDIQMDKIK
-733 KWLYNKIA
+733 QWVNEIVSKNTL
-741 PQKQQ
+741 QKQQ
-746 NSNISNIDTLLRYI
+746 VPDIDTLLRYI
-760 GIITNRRNIATHQLN
+760 GIITNRRNIATHQLD
-775 CNKKDLHSFIE
+775 CNKKDLHSFIK
-786 GLFLFLKNNNF
+786 GLFLFLKNDNLCF
-797 SYKEEDRLKP
+797 YEEKDRLKP

>member
-11 NFLSKNQCVIHLKD
+11 NFLSQNQCVIYLKD

-89 LSREDFVLQNPCH
+89 LSREDFILQNPCH

-122 DFSILEAPVEAPLD
+122 DFSILEAPVEAPSD

-224 LQEFHKLEKNRDK
+224 LQEFDKLEKNRDK

-251 ELIELGEIR
+251 ELIELAEIR
-260 EKLKNFLEELGNKTI
+260 EKLENFLKKLGNKTI

-286 ILDEYYYNL
+286 ILNEYYYNL
-295 KEAVL
+295 KEGVL

-305 KFLTATERLILEIN
+305 KFLSATERLIYEIN
-319 KKIEEIK
+319 NKIEEIK
-326 SKDDQIN
+326 TKDDQIN

-346 AFIEEIIREIKEN
+346 RTIEEIRREIKEN
-359 IEGCNIQRSKKSISD
+359 IEGYNIQRSKKSISD

-428 KEIVQR
+428 KE
-434 ILNEEKRL
+434 
-442 KENTN
+442 
-447 QIVQRISNEEK
+447 IVQRISNEEK

-551 LKLIYVLC
+551 LKLIYILC
-559 KDKSIEFLY
+559 KDKTIAFLY
-568 NDFSSMIRELEKNEK
+568 NDFSSMIRELGENKEI
-583 VVYWWETAFWRNAGK
+583 YWWETAFWRNAEK
-598 MINNNSKKIEIE
+598 TINSKSINIKD
-610 NDEITAISGE
+610 DEITAISGKM
-620 TREILHKSYLKRETQ
+620 TEILHKSSFEKETQ
-635 EERTYVVSKKEILE
+635 EERTYVVSKEKILRNF
-649 KLRESWELY
+649 RESWELY

-679 DIIISVK
+679 DIISVK

-698 NILESIYEIRESDIS
+698 NILESIYKIRESDIS

-719 YLTNTQDIQITNIK
+719 YLTNTRDIQMDEIK
-733 KWLYNKIA
+733 KWMDEIAPKIA
-741 PQKQQ
+741 PKKQQ
-746 NSNISNIDTLLRYI
+746 DPDISIIDIDTLLSYI
-760 GIITNRRNIATHQLN
+760 GIITNRRNIATHQLD
-775 CNKKDLHSFIE
+775 CNKKDLHSFIK
-786 GLFLFLKNNNF
+786 GLFLFLKNDNLCF
-797 SYKEEDRLKP
+797 YEEEDRLKP

>member
-11 NFLSKNQCVIHLKD
+11 NFLSQNQCVIHLKD

-89 LSREDFVLQNPCH
+89 LSREDFILQNPCH

-122 DFSILEAPVEAPLD
+122 DFSILEAPVEAPSD

-224 LQEFHKLEKNRDK
+224 LQEFDKLEKNRDK

-251 ELIELGEIR
+251 ELIELAEIR
-260 EKLKNFLEELGNKTI
+260 EKLENFLKKLGNKTI

-286 ILDEYYYNL
+286 ILNEYYYNL
-295 KEAVL
+295 NEGVL

-305 KFLTATERLILEIN
+305 KFLSATERLIYEIN

-333 KNKELIEEKNKLD
+333 KNKELIEEKNELD
-346 AFIEEIIREIKEN
+346 AFIEEIRRKIKEN

-447 QIVQRISNEEK
+447 QIV
-458 RLKENTNQIV
+458 

-489 GIKVLKELKKEK
+489 GIKVLKELKEEK

-532 KGLDEQNDTKSLL
+532 KGLDEQNNTKSLL

-559 KDKSIEFLY
+559 KDKTIAFLY
-568 NDFSSMIRELEKNEK
+568 NNFSPMIRELEENEE
-583 VVYWWETAFWRNAGK
+583 VYWWETAFWRKAEK
-598 MINNNSKKIEIE
+598 TINKSKKIEIE
-610 NDEITAISGE
+610 NDEITAISGK
-620 TREILHKSYLKRETQ
+620 TKEILHKSSLEKEIQ
-635 EERTYVVSKKEILE
+635 EEQTYVVSKEKILG
-649 KLRESWELY
+649 KFRESWELY

-679 DIIISVK
+679 DIISVK

-698 NILESIYEIRESDIS
+698 NILESIYKIRESDIS

-719 YLTNTQDIQITNIK
+719 YLTNTRDIQITNIK
-733 KWLYNKIA
+733 QWVETKGSK
-741 PQKQQ
+741 KQLDPD
-746 NSNISNIDTLLRYI
+746 ISIDTLLRYI
-760 GIITNRRNIATHQLN
+760 GIITNRRNIATHQLD

-786 GLFLFLKNNNF
+786 GLFLFLKNDILC
-797 SYKEEDRLKP
+797 SYEEEDRLKP

>member
-11 NFLSKNQCVIHLKD
+11 NFLSQNQCVIHLKD

-89 LSREDFVLQNPCH
+89 LSREDFILHNPCH

-122 DFSILEAPVEAPLD
+122 DFSILGAPVEAPLD

-224 LQEFHKLEKNRDK
+224 LQEFDKLEKNRDK

-251 ELIELGEIR
+251 DLIELGEIR

-275 YDLDIQIEYKN
+275 YDLDIQIKYKN
-286 ILDEYYYNL
+286 ILNEYYYNL

-434 ILNEEKRL
+434 I
-442 KENTN
+442 
-447 QIVQRISNEEK
+447 SNEEK

-516 SYKEI
+516 SYREI

-559 KDKSIEFLY
+559 KDKTIAFLY
-568 NDFSSMIRELEKNEK
+568 NDFSSMIRELGENKE
-583 VVYWWETAFWRNAGK
+583 VVYWWETAFWRNAEK
-598 MINNNSKKIEIE
+598 TINSKSINIKD
-610 NDEITAISGE
+610 DEITAISGK
-620 TREILHKSYLKRETQ
+620 TREILHKSYLKEETQ
-635 EERTYVVSKKEILE
+635 KKQLYVVSKEKILRNF
-649 KLRESWELY
+649 RESWELY

-686 RKNNAI
+686 KKNNAI

-719 YLTNTQDIQITNIK
+719 YLTNTQDIQMDEIK
-733 KWLYNKIA
+733 QWLDEIA
-741 PQKQQ
+741 PKKQQ
-746 NSNISNIDTLLRYI
+746 DPDIDIFIDTLLRYI
-760 GIITNRRNIATHQLN
+760 GIITNRRNIATHQLD

-786 GLFLFLKNNNF
+786 GLFLFLKNRDLCF
-797 SYKEEDRLKP
+797 YEEKDRLKP

>member
-1 MSRIFLISDY
+1 M
-11 NFLSKNQCVIHLKD
+11 
-25 TPQAIIEQIENTK
+25 
-38 VNPEDLFL
+38 
-46 IYLDYIP
+46 
-53 QEEGKAV
+53 
-60 GLRTNHHGIEVLKRL
+60 
-75 RLKHYRQHCVVFSF
+75 
-89 LSREDFVLQNPCH
+89 
-102 LVLYSAGI
+102 
-110 TYKQLPFDFLTE
+110 
-122 DFSILEAPVEAPLD
+122 
-136 LSAYFKAENMLPDN
+136 
-150 RHFFANWWG
+150 
-159 VYCLWQL
+159 
-166 HKAIESIYLSEGE
+166 
-179 NSSLVTETDRDF
+179 
-191 FSGMKK
+191 
-197 IWEEMN
+197 
-203 TLRGQIAQYLNPIDK
+203 
-218 KDILFE
+218 
-224 LQEFHKLEKNRDK
+224 
-237 LLQEIDSES
+237 
-246 SITEE
+246 
-251 ELIELGEIR
+251 
-260 EKLKNFLEELGNKTI
+260 
-275 YDLDIQIEYKN
+275 
-286 ILDEYYYNL
+286 
-295 KEAVL
+295 
-300 GRING
+300 
-305 KFLTATERLILEIN
+305 
-319 KKIEEIK
+319 
-326 SKDDQIN
+326 
-333 KNKELIEEKNKLD
+333 
-346 AFIEEIIREIKEN
+346 
-359 IEGCNIQRSKKSISD
+359 
-374 IISDIRKSFQ
+374 
-384 EVPPKIIYVDDQ
+384 
-396 AQEGWAKIFQRMIYG
+396 
-411 GESDNFAVIV
+411 
-421 PQKEEDE
+421 
-428 KEIVQR
+428 
-434 ILNEEKRL
+434 
-442 KENTN
+442 
-447 QIVQRISNEEK
+447 
-458 RLKENTNQIV
+458 
-468 LLILDLRLK
+468 
-477 QEKGELPIEDIS
+477 
-489 GIKVLKELKKEK
+489 KELKGKK

>member
-11 NFLSKNQCVIHLKD
+11 NFLSQNQCVIHLKD

-53 QEEGKAV
+53 REEGKAV
-60 GLRTNHHGIEVLKRL
+60 SLRTNHHGIEVLKRL

-89 LSREDFVLQNPCH
+89 LSREDFILQNPCH

-251 ELIELGEIR
+251 ELIELAEIR
-260 EKLKNFLEELGNKTI
+260 EKLENFLKKLGNKTI

-286 ILDEYYYNL
+286 ILNEYYYNL
-295 KEAVL
+295 KEGVL

-305 KFLTATERLILEIN
+305 KFLSATERLIYEIN
-319 KKIEEIK
+319 NKIEEIK
-326 SKDDQIN
+326 TKDDQIN

-346 AFIEEIIREIKEN
+346 RTIEEIRREIKEN
-359 IEGCNIQRSKKSISD
+359 IEGYNIQRSKKSISD

-428 KEIVQR
+428 KE
-434 ILNEEKRL
+434 
-442 KENTN
+442 
-447 QIVQRISNEEK
+447 IVQRISNEEK

-559 KDKSIEFLY
+559 KDKTIAFLY
-568 NDFSSMIRELEKNEK
+568 NNFSSMIRELGENEK
-583 VVYWWETAFWRNAGK
+583 VYWWETAFWRKAEK
-598 MINNNSKKIEIE
+598 MINNSKKIEIE
-610 NDEITAISGE
+610 NDEITAISGK
-620 TREILHKSYLKRETQ
+620 TKEILHKSSLEKETQ
-635 EERTYVVSKKEILE
+635 EEQTYVVSKEKILG
-649 KLRESWELY
+649 KFRESWELY

-679 DIIISVK
+679 DIISVK

-698 NILESIYEIRESDIS
+698 NILESIYKIRESDIS

-719 YLTNTQDIQITNIK
+719 YLTNTADIQITNIK
-733 KWLYNKIA
+733 QWVETIGSK
-741 PQKQQ
+741 KQLDPD
-746 NSNISNIDTLLRYI
+746 IFIDTLLRYI
-760 GIITNRRNIATHQLN
+760 GIITNRRNIATHQLD

-786 GLFLFLKNNNF
+786 GLFLFLKNRDLCF
-797 SYKEEDRLKP
+797 YEEEDRLKP

>member
-1 MSRIFLISDY
+1 M
-11 NFLSKNQCVIHLKD
+11 
-25 TPQAIIEQIENTK
+25 
-38 VNPEDLFL
+38 
-46 IYLDYIP
+46 
-53 QEEGKAV
+53 
-60 GLRTNHHGIEVLKRL
+60 
-75 RLKHYRQHCVVFSF
+75 
-89 LSREDFVLQNPCH
+89 
-102 LVLYSAGI
+102 
-110 TYKQLPFDFLTE
+110 
-122 DFSILEAPVEAPLD
+122 
-136 LSAYFKAENMLPDN
+136 
-150 RHFFANWWG
+150 
-159 VYCLWQL
+159 
-166 HKAIESIYLSEGE
+166 
-179 NSSLVTETDRDF
+179 
-191 FSGMKK
+191 
-197 IWEEMN
+197 
-203 TLRGQIAQYLNPIDK
+203 
-218 KDILFE
+218 
-224 LQEFHKLEKNRDK
+224 
-237 LLQEIDSES
+237 
-246 SITEE
+246 
-251 ELIELGEIR
+251 
-260 EKLKNFLEELGNKTI
+260 
-275 YDLDIQIEYKN
+275 
-286 ILDEYYYNL
+286 
-295 KEAVL
+295 

-305 KFLTATERLILEIN
+305 KFLSATERLIYEIN
-319 KKIEEIK
+319 NKIEEIK
-326 SKDDQIN
+326 TKDDQIN

-346 AFIEEIIREIKEN
+346 RTIEEIRREIKEN

-447 QIVQRISNEEK
+447 QIV
-458 RLKENTNQIV
+458 

-489 GIKVLKELKKEK
+489 GIKVLKELKGKK

-521 NRLGALAYWQK
+521 NRLGALVYWQK

-698 NILESIYEIRESDIS
+698 NILESIYEIMIS
-713 MYNRLL
+713 VC
-719 YLTNTQDIQITNIK
+719 I
-733 KWLYNKIA
+733 
-741 PQKQQ
+741 
-746 NSNISNIDTLLRYI
+746 IDCYT
-760 GIITNRRNIATHQLN
+760 
-775 CNKKDLHSFIE
+775 
-786 GLFLFLKNNNF
+786 
-797 SYKEEDRLKP
+797 
-807 KNNDTEITPMPQ
+807 

>member
-1 MSRIFLISDY
+1 MGRIFLISDY
-11 NFLSKNQCVIHLKD
+11 NFTLQNQCVIHLKD

-89 LSREDFVLQNPCH
+89 LSREDFILQNPCH

-122 DFSILEAPVEAPLD
+122 DFSILEAPVEAPSD

-224 LQEFHKLEKNRDK
+224 LQEFDKLEKNRDK

-251 ELIELGEIR
+251 ELIELAEIR
-260 EKLKNFLEELGNKTI
+260 EKLENFLKKLGNKTI

-286 ILDEYYYNL
+286 ILNEYYYNL
-295 KEAVL
+295 NEGVL

-305 KFLTATERLILEIN
+305 KFLSATERLIYEIN

-333 KNKELIEEKNKLD
+333 KNKELIEEKNELD
-346 AFIEEIIREIKEN
+346 AFIEEIRRKIKEN

-447 QIVQRISNEEK
+447 QIV
-458 RLKENTNQIV
+458 

-489 GIKVLKELKKEK
+489 GIKVLKELKEEK

-532 KGLDEQNDTKSLL
+532 KGLDEQNNTKSLL

-559 KDKSIEFLY
+559 KDKTIAFLY
-568 NDFSSMIRELEKNEK
+568 NNFSPMIRELEENEE
-583 VVYWWETAFWRNAGK
+583 VYWWETAFWRKAEK
-598 MINNNSKKIEIE
+598 TINKSKKIEIE
-610 NDEITAISGE
+610 NDEITAISGK
-620 TREILHKSYLKRETQ
+620 TKEILHKSSLEKEIQ
-635 EERTYVVSKKEILE
+635 EEQTYVVSKEKILG
-649 KLRESWELY
+649 KFRESWELY

-679 DIIISVK
+679 DIISVK

-698 NILESIYEIRESDIS
+698 NILESIYKIRESDIS

-719 YLTNTQDIQITNIK
+719 YLTNTRDIQITNIK
-733 KWLYNKIA
+733 QWVETIGSK
-741 PQKQQ
+741 KQLDPD
-746 NSNISNIDTLLRYI
+746 IFIDTLLRYI
-760 GIITNRRNIATHQLN
+760 GIITNRRNIATHQLD

-786 GLFLFLKNNNF
+786 GLFLFLKNDILC
-797 SYKEEDRLKP
+797 SYEEEDRLKP

>member
-11 NFLSKNQCVIHLKD
+11 NFLSQNQCVIHLKD

-53 QEEGKAV
+53 REEGKAV
-60 GLRTNHHGIEVLKRL
+60 SLRTNHHGIEVLKRL

-89 LSREDFVLQNPCH
+89 LSREDFILQNPCH

-251 ELIELGEIR
+251 ELIELAEIR
-260 EKLKNFLEELGNKTI
+260 EKLENFLKKLGNKTI

-286 ILDEYYYNL
+286 ILNEYYYNL
-295 KEAVL
+295 KEGVL

-305 KFLTATERLILEIN
+305 KFLSATERLIYEIN
-319 KKIEEIK
+319 NKIEEIK
-326 SKDDQIN
+326 TKDDQIN

-346 AFIEEIIREIKEN
+346 RTIEEIRREIKEN
-359 IEGCNIQRSKKSISD
+359 IEGYNIQRSKKSISD

-428 KEIVQR
+428 KE
-434 ILNEEKRL
+434 
-442 KENTN
+442 
-447 QIVQRISNEEK
+447 IVQRISNEEK

-559 KDKSIEFLY
+559 KDKTIAFLY
-568 NDFSSMIRELEKNEK
+568 NNFSSMIRELGENEK
-583 VVYWWETAFWRNAGK
+583 VYWWETAFWRKAEK
-598 MINNNSKKIEIE
+598 MINNSKKIEIE
-610 NDEITAISGE
+610 NDEITAISGK
-620 TREILHKSYLKRETQ
+620 TKEILHKSSLEKETQ
-635 EERTYVVSKKEILE
+635 EEQTYVVSKEKILG
-649 KLRESWELY
+649 KFRESWELY

-679 DIIISVK
+679 DIISVK

-698 NILESIYEIRESDIS
+698 NILESIYKIRESDIS

-719 YLTNTQDIQITNIK
+719 YLTNTADIQITNIK
-733 KWLYNKIA
+733 QWVETIGSK
-741 PQKQQ
+741 KQLDPD
-746 NSNISNIDTLLRYI
+746 IFIDTLLRYI
-760 GIITNRRNIATHQLN
+760 GIITNRRNIATHQLD

-786 GLFLFLKNNNF
+786 GLFLFLKNDNLCF
-797 SYKEEDRLKP
+797 YEEEDRLKP